1 MEEPYTEESLFDLK
15 CSISSTLNLMDVEI
29 LGRHSQILQVFVFG
43 LIVSVSEML
52 CDESWW

>member
-52 CDESWW
+52 CDGSWW